1 MNILCLKGNFFQS
14 QPPPDSWYHDIKFF
28 LLHGNA
34 LEHLE
39 SRSKRALRL
48 RSSPYQLIDNILFK
62 KNFEGVL
69 LYCLERNEADS
80 VLSQL
85 HAGPARGHFGGETT
99 THKVLKAGYYWPT
112 LFRDAYA
119 FARKC

>member
-14 QPPPDSWYHDIKFF
+14 QPPLIPGIMTLSFF

-34 LEHLE
+34 HKNLD
-39 SRSKRALRL
+39 SRSKRDLRL
-48 RSSPYQLIDNILFK
+48 KYSPYQLIDNILFK
-62 KNFEGVL
+62 NNFEGVL
-69 LYCLERNEADS
+69 LRCLERNEADS

-85 HAGPARGHFGGETT
+85 HAGPARGHFGGEATA
-99 THKVLKAGYYWPT
+99 HKVLKAGYYWPT